1 MASSQESA
9 EERATALLA
18 TLSSADEP
26 TSARASAAVK
36 LRALVA
42 SPDAADYVLRSYTEL
57 FGSIEVLLDDRS
69 GVVRA
74 QAAASL
80 GILGACL
87 KPELHAFAGWLLHA
101 AHTRSGRPERLP
113 SGQLLPSPWSLL
125 LSALHECVQQLHRE
139 RAAAAVLPFL
149 PELLG
154 CVQSMLRELHE
165 PSLLA
170 ALLPLLA
177 TLARPETAAAV
188 RPHFAEL
195 VDLLLGWALDPRS
208 ASGANERICEAL
220 GGQLGP
226 LWAASAPFAVGLM
239 HKLVDDVERLHLPD
253 GAHASDGAA
262 AAQWAAQLGRFVRVF
277 CAAASGLGP
286 ALRATR

>member
-1 MASSQESA
+1 MASSQASHTA

-87 KPELHAFAGWLLHA
+87 KPELLSLIHISEP
-101 AHTRSGRPERLP
+101 TRPY
-113 SGQLLPSPWSLL
+113 
-125 LSALHECVQQLHRE
+125 
-139 RAAAAVLPFL
+139 
-149 PELLG
+149 
-154 CVQSMLRELHE
+154 
-165 PSLLA
+165 
-170 ALLPLLA
+170 
-177 TLARPETAAAV
+177 
-188 RPHFAEL
+188 
-195 VDLLLGWALDPRS
+195 
-208 ASGANERICEAL
+208 
-220 GGQLGP
+220 
-226 LWAASAPFAVGLM
+226 
-239 HKLVDDVERLHLPD
+239 
-253 GAHASDGAA
+253 
-262 AAQWAAQLGRFVRVF
+262 
-277 CAAASGLGP
+277 
-286 ALRATR
+286 